1 MKLLICLPA
10 FVFALLLALLPSP
23 VSAQALCTSTGEIF
37 FHMVDCC
44 GNGMVDAASCKG
56 ESPKCNPFGTTHFC
70 SENCGV
76 VWAEECGE
84 AAQANS
90 HPQTMPASFI
100 ATSCS
105 RATNLDIN
113 VWLRKKLEEK
123 ATVSAKL
130 VAKN

>member
-56 ESPKCNPFGTTHFC
+56 EPLNAIRLEQPISVPKT
-70 SENCGV
+70 
-76 VWAEECGE
+76 AELSGQKSAVRQLKPTPTRKRC
-84 AAQANS
+84 
-90 HPQTMPASFI
+90 
-100 ATSCS
+100 
-105 RATNLDIN
+105 
-113 VWLRKKLEEK
+113 LRRLLLLL
-123 ATVSAKL
+123 AL
-130 VAKN
+130 VLPIWT